1 MRISDWSS
9 DVCSSDLNAPI
20 GLAIVG
26 LDGRF
31 KTVNP
36 ALHEMLGY
44 SEFELLGMTF
54 QDLTHPDDLARD
66 MAYTE
71 QLLSGERDQ
80 YRTQTRYFHRLGHT
94 VYIQLDVTVL
104 RGADRSEER
113 SVGER
118 WAGSCRARRAQE
130 Q

>member
-1 MRISDWSS
+1 MLLPRLPKATALLRFNSVAGESLRRINEELQRSHDALAESHERFR
-9 DVCSSDLNAPI
+9 LTLQNAPI

-54 QDLTHPDDLARD
+54 QDLTHPDDL
-66 MAYTE
+66 
-71 QLLSGERDQ
+71 
-80 YRTQTRYFHRLGHT
+80 
-94 VYIQLDVTVL
+94 
-104 RGADRSEER
+104 RSEER
-113 SVGER
+113 RVGNECVSTCRSR
-118 WAGSCRARRAQE
+118 WMPYN
-130 Q
+130 